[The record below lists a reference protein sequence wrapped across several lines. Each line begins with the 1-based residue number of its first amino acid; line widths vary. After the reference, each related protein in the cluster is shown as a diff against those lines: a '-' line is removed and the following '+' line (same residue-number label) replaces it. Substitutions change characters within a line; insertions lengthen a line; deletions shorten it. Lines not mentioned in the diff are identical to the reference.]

1 MANSRSSTK
10 SSLFESARRIDDFPA
25 FVYPTSATRN
35 SPLRPLRC
43 VARRCATPRAS
54 RAGRE
59 CVDQPTVRLELRLTG
74 TARPDPAAR
83 ALQVRPHPPQPRE
96 NVLELRQ
103 LDLHLRLGGP
113 RPRREDVQDQLGPV
127 YDPDLER
134 VLEVLPLRG
143 RELLVEDDEGGAGR
157 LDQLLQLHDLPFT
170 DVVLGMRRVEPLN
183 QRADDDRAGGVRQPG
198 QLVEVFFR
206 RTGRLPLHR
215 GRDQYGP
222 LARRLRR
229 DRFAY
234 ETTPFL
240 EVNSDEST
248 LRRWLSSRRSP

>member
-1 MANSRSSTK
+1 
-10 SSLFESARRIDDFPA
+10 
-25 FVYPTSATRN
+25 
-35 SPLRPLRC
+35 
-43 VARRCATPRAS
+43 
-54 RAGRE
+54 
-59 CVDQPTVRLELRLTG
+59 
-74 TARPDPAAR
+74 
-83 ALQVRPHPPQPRE
+83 LQVRPHPPQPRE

-157 LDQLLQLHDLPFT
+157 LDQLLQLRDLPFT
-170 DVVLGMRRVEPLN
+170 DVVLGMRRVEPLD

-198 QLVEVFFR
+198 QLVEGFVR
-206 RTGRLPLHR
+206 LTRRLPLHR
-215 GRDQYGP
+215 GRNQARP